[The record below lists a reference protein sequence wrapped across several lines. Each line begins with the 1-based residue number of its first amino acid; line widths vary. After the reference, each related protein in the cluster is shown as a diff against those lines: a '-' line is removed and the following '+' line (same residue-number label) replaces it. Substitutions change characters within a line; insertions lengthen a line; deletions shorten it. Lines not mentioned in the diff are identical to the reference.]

1 MLETLLER
9 EAQWL
14 SGDGPEADVAVYSF
28 CQLFRNLADFAFPG
42 QCTEDEK
49 RMIEERILGV
59 LDSLNLLATGQYC
72 SFSDLDP
79 REQRFLVERRL
90 VRPQLL
96 QAKGARGVY
105 IADDQSFS
113 ISLND
118 ENHLTFAGLASGL
131 QLQEVWSR
139 MSLIDD
145 TLAGSL
151 DYAFNERLGYL
162 TTEIG
167 HVGTGLHASV
177 ILHLPGLH
185 LTNLILHLT
194 DLISTAT
201 NTAREKRHTLETL
214 IDPKANV
221 PSDVRESN
229 GAALGD
235 LYKLTNGSTLGRSE
249 EETLFHLKHLATEL
263 IREERE
269 SRKQIMSEAPLQ
281 IEDRVGRALGL
292 ARGARLLAFHE
303 ANSVLSSLRLGV
315 SSGLLEPF
323 SLHQI
328 NDVLISSQDAHIEMK
343 RGHECD
349 ELTLSAERADL
360 FRSRFA

>member
-14 SGDGPEADVAVYSF
+14 SGDGPEADVAVFSL
-28 CQLFRNLADFAFPG
+28 CQLFRNLADFPFPG

-49 RMIEERILGV
+49 RMIEERVLGV

-96 QAKGARGVY
+96 QAGGARGVY

-113 ISLND
+113 LSLND
-118 ENHLTFAGLASGL
+118 ENHLTFAGLGSGL
-131 QLQEVWSR
+131 QPQEIWSR

-145 TLAGSL
+145 TLAGAL
-151 DYAFNERLGYL
+151 DYAFSERLGYL

-167 HVGTGLHASV
+167 QVGTGLRASV

-185 LTNLILHLT
+185 LTNV
-194 DLISTAT
+194 ISMAM
-201 NTAREKRHTLETL
+201 NMAREKRHTLEA
-214 IDPKANV
+214 IIPPQAIV
-221 PSDVRESN
+221 PGEVRQPN
-229 GAALGD
+229 GTELGD
-235 LYKLTNGSTLGRSE
+235 LYELTNSSTLGRSE
-249 EETLFHLKHLATEL
+249 EETLFHLKHVATEL
-263 IREERE
+263 IKEERE
-269 SRKQIMSEAPLQ
+269 SRQQIVSEAPMQ

-292 ARGARLLAFHE
+292 ARGARFLAFHE
-303 ANSVLSSLRLGV
+303 AYSVLSSLRLGV
-315 SSGLLEPF
+315 SSGLLEQF
-323 SLHQI
+323 SMYQI
-328 NDVLISSQDAHIEMK
+328 NDVLIGSQNAHIEMK
-343 RGHECD
+343 AGHECD